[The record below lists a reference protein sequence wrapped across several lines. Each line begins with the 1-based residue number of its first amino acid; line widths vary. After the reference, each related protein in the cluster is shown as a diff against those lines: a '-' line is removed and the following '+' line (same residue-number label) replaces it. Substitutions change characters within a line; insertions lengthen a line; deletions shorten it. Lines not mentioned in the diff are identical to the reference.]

1 MPSFDIT
8 VETDLQEVDNA
19 VNQARKELGQRY
31 DFRGSK
37 SRIDWEKGSGDLTL
51 YGDDNYKLS
60 AVLDVLQSKMFKRGI
75 SIKNMTVGMAE
86 DSAGGLRRQ
95 GITLAQGIDG
105 PICKEIVK
113 RIKQAKLKVQAQI
126 QESQVRVS
134 GKKRDDLQAVMALVR
149 EADLGPE
156 FKFANLRD

>member
-51 YGDDNYKLS
+51 YGDDDYKLS

-75 SIKNMTVGMAE
+75 SIKNLTVETVE

-95 GITLAQGIDG
+95 GITLAQGIDTS
-105 PICKEIVK
+105 ICKEIVK

-126 QESQVRVS
+126 QENQVRVT
-134 GKKRDDLQAVMALVR
+134 GKKRDDLQAVMEMVR

-156 FKFANLRD
+156 FKFGNLRD